1 MSFLKIER
9 EEGVATVTMARG
21 KVNAINE
28 GLVEELQENL
38 VRLERDPGISGI
50 ILTGQGKFFSFGLDI
65 PELYEYAPER
75 FRSFLEKF
83 TGLYTKMFLFRKPL
97 VAAIN
102 GHAIAGGCMLTL
114 PADYRIMASGK
125 GRIALNEINLG
136 SSVFAGSV
144 AMLKLCVGVKSATK
158 ILKSGAMFSAES
170 AYELNL
176 VDKVVEPD
184 ELAEI
189 ANNKVHEFIEKDATA
204 YGSIKRLIRQPVAE
218 QMIRYEPSS
227 LDEFIDI
234 WYSENTQAKLRQVEI
249 RS

>member
-1 MSFLKIER
+1 MSLLEIEKA
-9 EEGVATVTMARG
+9 EGIATVTMVHG

-28 GLVEELQENL
+28 GLVDELHESLVGMEN
-38 VRLERDPGISGI
+38 DPGISGI
-50 ILTGQGKFFSFGLDI
+50 ILTGRGKFFSFGLDI
-65 PELYEYAPER
+65 PELYDYTPER

-83 TGLYTKMFLFRKPL
+83 TGLYTRMFLYRKPL

-184 ELAEI
+184 ELVEMAD
-189 ANNKVHEFIEKDATA
+189 NKVHEFIEKDATA

-218 QMIRYEPSS
+218 QMIRYEPAS

-234 WYSENTQAKLRQVEI
+234 WYSDNTRKRLRQVEI

>member
-1 MSFLKIER
+1 MNFLEIDR
-9 EEGVATVTMARG
+9 EDGIATVTLVHG

-28 GLVEELQENL
+28 RMVDELHECL
-38 VRLERDPGISGI
+38 TDLEQDRGISGM
-50 ILTGQGKFFSFGLDI
+50 ILTGRGKFFSFGLDI
-65 PELYEYAPER
+65 PELFEYSRDR
-75 FRSFLEKF
+75 FRTFLEKF
-83 TGLYTKMFLFRKPL
+83 TALYTRMFLFRKPM

-144 AMLKLCVGVKSATK
+144 AMLKQCTGVKSATK
-158 ILKSGAMFSAES
+158 ILKSGALFSAES
-170 AYELNL
+170 AFEMKL
-176 VDKVVEPD
+176 VDKVVEPED
-184 ELAEI
+184 LYEEVQ
-189 ANNKVHEFIEKDATA
+189 NKVYEFAEKDANA
-204 YGSIKRLIRQPVAE
+204 YGSIKRLIREPVAE
-218 QMIRYEPSS
+218 QMIRYEPGS

-234 WYSENTQAKLRQVEI
+234 WYSDNTREKLRQVEI